1 MRPIR
6 LFARLLSC
14 CAVAWLLCTASAS
27 ASAPP
32 QLSVTGASLIV
43 AGTGEPLY
51 SVAPNR
57 ELPIAST
64 TKLMT
69 ALVTVQ
75 HVKDLSEIFTQ
86 YDWSP
91 AEEDSQIGLV
101 PGEQMSVHDLLVALL
116 LPSADDAA
124 MDLAYNVGGHSVSRF
139 VGMMNAEA
147 RALHLTHTHYTTPS
161 GLDTPGNY
169 SSAADLATLA
179 DYVLRVSPFI
189 RNTVMLSH
197 ATLQTGRYV
206 RLVTNTNDL
215 VGRVPW
221 INGVKTGHTNDAG
234 YVLVSSA
241 TRDGMTLIGS
251 VLGTNSE
258 QSRDDNA
265 LALLNYGFAEFH
277 PVTPLRTGEVLARP
291 AVSYS
296 SHRAVVVASEGFSQ
310 VVPRTDG
317 VSIKVHA
324 PKRLNGPLR
333 RGAQVGSA
341 SVIVGGRTVAQIPLS
356 LAHALPSVSFLTR
369 AGYVLRRPSTLLWI
383 ALALVAAAT
392 APRILRRRPRAVA
405 SGHLEE

>member
-1 MRPIR
+1 MRQIR

-27 ASAPP
+27 ASAAAPP

-189 RNTVMLSH
+189 RQTVMLPH

-251 VLGTNSE
+251 VLGTDSE

-317 VSIKVHA
+317 VSIKVQA

-333 RGAQVGSA
+333 RGAQVGDC
-341 SVIVGGRTVAQIPLS
+341 VGDRRWPDGGPDPAQP
-356 LAHALPSVSFLTR
+356 
-369 AGYVLRRPSTLLWI
+369 
-383 ALALVAAAT
+383 
-392 APRILRRRPRAVA
+392 RPRSAFGFIPDPRGVCA
-405 SGHLEE
+405 A